1 MKENNLML
9 PSESLS
15 EYERHGFFYI
25 KGLFSKEELQP
36 ILDEDVKFSSH
47 KASYPFFER
56 HSSRLFAMLR
66 IRVK

>member
-1 MKENNLML
+1 MI

-47 KASYPFFER
+47 KAKFS
-56 HSSRLFAMLR
+56 
-66 IRVK
+66 VKDA